1 MAVRLRGLHLVFH
14 QGLSHM
20 ALTYRL
26 GFLWSRKYSIIVP
39 NRSTG
44 QMAEF
49 VFTFGTQGTFGW
61 FLRHAPAM
69 DRLVTS
75 LDWS

>member
-1 MAVRLRGLHLVFH
+1 MPRTHTH

-26 GFLWSRKYSIIVP
+26 GYHWSRKYSIIVP
-39 NRSTG
+39 NLNSGR
-44 QMAEF
+44 MAEF
-49 VFTFGTQGTFGW
+49 VFTFGSPGSFAS
-61 FLRHAPAM
+61 FLGQTPAM

-75 LDWS
+75 LEWA